1 MTSSKVPTFID
12 IEAAADRLK
21 GYINHTPIFE
31 SSLINEKLGC
41 RLLVKAESLQRTG
54 SFKIRGAFNKISQI
68 PQDKRSKGVVAYSSG
83 NHGQGVAA
91 TAKLFGLP
99 ATIVM
104 PSDAPN
110 IKIENTI
117 SYGADIVYYDRKDDE
132 RVEISNRIATKTGG
146 LIVPPYDDPDVIA
159 GQGTI
164 ALEIIEQCKK
174 LGTRPDMVIG
184 PSSGGGMMS
193 GCSLV
198 INEYYP
204 AAELFCVEPE
214 HYDDIGRSLEI
225 GRRVKVQPK
234 IESICD
240 ALLLE
245 TPGKLTFQI
254 LNRLNARGLVCS
266 DEATLNAM
274 LVAFREFKIVLE
286 PSGAISLAAALI
298 MQKDAVK
305 GKTVVV
311 ICTGGNV
318 DPVFFKEVLVQ
329 A

>member
-1 MTSSKVPTFID
+1 MTSSTIPTVID

-21 GYINHTPIFE
+21 GNITHTPIFE
-31 SSLINEKLGC
+31 SFPINEQLGC

-54 SFKIRGAFNKISQI
+54 SFKFRGAFNKISQI
-68 PQDKRSKGVVAYSSG
+68 PMEKRSKGVIAYSSG

-91 TAKLFGLP
+91 TAKILGLP

-104 PSDAPN
+104 PSDAPK

-117 SYGADIVYYDRKDDE
+117 NYGADVVYYERKNDK
-132 RVEISNRIATKTGG
+132 RVEIANRIAAKTGG
-146 LIVPPYDDPDVIA
+146 LIIPPYDDPDIIS

-164 ALEIIEQCKK
+164 ALEILAQCEN
-174 LGTRPDMVIG
+174 LGTKPDVVLG

-198 INEYYP
+198 ISEHNP
-204 AAELFCVEPE
+204 KAELYCVEPE
-214 HYDDIGRSLEI
+214 HYDDIGRSLEVS
-225 GRRVKVQPK
+225 RRVQVQSK
-234 IESICD
+234 INSICD

-245 TPGKLTFQI
+245 TPGELTFQI
-254 LNRLNARGLVCS
+254 LNQLNARGLVCS
-266 DEATLNAM
+266 DQATLNAM

-286 PSGAISLAAALI
+286 PSGAISLAAALTH
-298 MQKDAVK
+298 KDTIK

-318 DPVFFKEVLVQ
+318 DPVFFKEAL
-329 A
+329 ALA